1 MSIAASSAESQ
12 SQPAVST
19 PSTRSL
25 AAIARGTVSFA
36 VALVLWELV
45 ARYAVHNSLF
55 LAGPIAVAQ
64 KAGEL
69 WQTGELQKN
78 INTSLSE
85 FVLGFALSAVVG
97 ILGGI
102 VLAHSRKT
110 RQYIDPWVS
119 MMYATPL
126 IALGPLFIL
135 WMGVGIGAKIV
146 IIFLTAVFPIL
157 INTVS
162 GLTGTEPQLIEVARS
177 FGAAPL
183 QVYRKVR
190 FPAALPFIIAGLRLG
205 VARALVG
212 IVVAEFFGARAG
224 IGFMILSSAQ
234 TFDTASVFL
243 GVIILAVT
251 GVVSVE
257 FLKWLEARLAPWR
270 YSNEAT
276 E

>member
-1 MSIAASSAESQ
+1 MTRAFSRSA
-12 SQPAVST
+12 P
-19 PSTRSL
+19 
-25 AAIARGTVSFA
+25 AIARGGASFV
-36 VALVLWELV
+36 VALVAWELI
-45 ARYAVHNSLF
+45 ARFAVHNALF

-69 WQTGELQKN
+69 WSTGELQKN
-78 INTSLSE
+78 ISTSLSE
-85 FVLGFALSAVVG
+85 FILGFALSAVVG
-97 ILGGI
+97 IGGGI
-102 VLAHSRKT
+102 VLANSRKT
-110 RQYIDPWVS
+110 RQYVDPWVS
-119 MMYATPL
+119 MLYATPL

-135 WMGVGIGAKIV
+135 WMGVGLTAKIA

-162 GLTGTEPQLIEVARS
+162 GLTGTDPQLIEVARS

-183 QVYRKVR
+183 QVYQKVR

-224 IGFMILSSAQ
+224 IGFMILASAQ

-243 GVIILAVT
+243 GVIILAVA
-251 GVVSVE
+251 GVASVE
-257 FLKWLEARLAPWR
+257 FLKWLEVRLAPWR
-270 YSNEAT
+270 YSIDAT